1 MKRALTFPLLV
12 AAVVASAGASAQTA
26 MLSPPDNH
34 YFTSQGS
41 WGQKYPDQWA
51 LQRIGFDASP
61 NSAWRLVKQN
71 AQPVVVAVID
81 TGLDW
86 NHRNIDPEN
95 IWRNPKETA
104 GNGVDDDKN
113 GYVDDVIGWDFFDR
127 DGKPWDFD
135 GHGTFVSG
143 LIAGSWKDKSGIA
156 GINPFAR
163 LMILKAVNN
172 FGHSRASYVAEAIA
186 YAADNGARVIN
197 LSLGG
202 KEPTKVAQAAIDYAY
217 SKGVVIVVAAGN
229 EGADI
234 SKFGITGSDK
244 VLTRRPVS
252 TTSAR
257 CFPISA
263 RFRLPRPVS
272 IS

>member
-1 MKRALTFPLLV
+1 MKRTLTLPVLLLA
-12 AAVVASAGASAQTA
+12 AAVSADVSAQTA

-51 LQRIGFDASP
+51 LPRIGFDSSP

-104 GNGVDDDKN
+104 GNGFDDDKN
-113 GYVDDVIGWDFFDR
+113 GYVDDIIGWDFFDR

-135 GHGTFVSG
+135 GHGTLSRVLCFGSDRLCRG
-143 LIAGSWKDKSGIA
+143 QWRAGDQSQ
-156 GINPFAR
+156 PR
-163 LMILKAVNN
+163 
-172 FGHSRASYVAEAIA
+172 R
-186 YAADNGARVIN
+186 
-197 LSLGG
+197 
-202 KEPTKVAQAAIDYAY
+202 Q
-217 SKGVVIVVAAGN
+217 
-229 EGADI
+229 GAD
-234 SKFGITGSDK
+234 
-244 VLTRRPVS
+244 
-252 TTSAR
+252 
-257 CFPISA
+257 
-263 RFRLPRPVS
+263 
-272 IS
+272 